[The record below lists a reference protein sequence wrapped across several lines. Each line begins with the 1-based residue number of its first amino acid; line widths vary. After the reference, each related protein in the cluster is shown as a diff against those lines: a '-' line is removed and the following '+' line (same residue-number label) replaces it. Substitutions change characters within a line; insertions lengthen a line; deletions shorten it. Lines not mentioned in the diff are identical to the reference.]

1 MKLLDLLFPRGA
13 TCMYCRHPRNATPPS
28 GLCEECL
35 DKLELLKID
44 ENACPRCASPL
55 DENGSCAFCKQH
67 GLGGIRRGLAPFHYR
82 GVARHL
88 ILLLK
93 FRHQDDPSQVLAQYM
108 LPLIAKGEYDALV
121 PVPLHARKQRARG
134 ANQAETLC
142 HLLSPKAG
150 LPVLLPLKR
159 TRYTRPQKD
168 LTVSQRQRN
177 VRDAFVLTSGVQG
190 LRILLV
196 DDIRTTGATAREC
209 ARELM
214 RGKAKSVSLLTA
226 AIAARGEE

>member
-1 MKLLDLLFPRGA
+1 
-13 TCMYCRHPRNATPPS
+13 MYCRHPRNAALTT

-35 DKLELLKID
+35 DRLELLKVG
-44 ENACPRCASPL
+44 ENACHRCASPL
-55 DENGSCAFCKQH
+55 DENGNCTFCKQH
-67 GLGGIRRGLAPFHYR
+67 GLGGIRQGLAPFYYK
-82 GVARHL
+82 GVAQHL

-93 FRHQDDPSQVLAQYM
+93 FHFQDEPAQVLAQYM

-142 HLLSPKAG
+142 RLLSPKAG
-150 LPVLLPLKR
+150 LPLLMPLKR
-159 TRYTRPQKD
+159 TRYTRPQKN
-168 LTVSQRQRN
+168 LSVVQRQRN
-177 VRDAFVLTSGVQG
+177 VRDAFVLTDSVQG

-209 ARELM
+209 AMELL
-214 RGKAKSVSLLTA
+214 RGKAKSVTLLTA
-226 AIAARGEE
+226 AIATRDDE

>member
-13 TCMYCRHPRNATPPS
+13 TCLYCRHPRNAALPS
-28 GLCEECL
+28 GLCEACL

-44 ENACPRCASPL
+44 ENACPRCMSPL
-55 DENGSCAFCKQH
+55 DENGNCAFCKQH
-67 GLGGIRRGLAPFHYR
+67 GLGGIRNSLAPFYYR

-93 FRHQDDPSQVLAQYM
+93 FHFQDEPAEVLAQYM
-108 LPLIAKGEYDALV
+108 LPLIARGEYDALV
-121 PVPLHARKQRARG
+121 PVPLHPRKQRTRG

-142 HLLSPKAG
+142 HLLAHKAG
-150 LPVLLPLKR
+150 LPVLMPLKR
-159 TRYTRPQKD
+159 TRYTKPQKK
-168 LTVSQRQRN
+168 LTIVQRQRN
-177 VRDAFVLTSGVQG
+177 VHDAFVLTDNVQG

-209 ARELM
+209 TRELM
-214 RGKAKSVSLLTA
+214 RGKARSVTLLTA
-226 AIAARGEE
+226 AIAVKEDD